1 MKREVAIVIPAL
13 NEAATI
19 GQVVKSVT
27 GIARVI
33 VVDDGS
39 SDDTG
44 EIAGKNGADVV
55 RLDINR
61 GYDGALQ
68 AGFERADALKC
79 DYVITLDADGQHPQ
93 EMISAYIDQ
102 LEGGMDLVLGVR
114 DKLQRFSE
122 HVFAFL
128 ASRFFKI
135 SDPLCGMK
143 GYRLTLYRALG
154 HFDSYGS
161 VGTELALHA
170 VSSGAKFIQLP
181 IETRERADQPRFSR
195 IVRANWIILRAAII
209 GISRFGF
216 RKR

>member
-1 MKREVAIVIPAL
+1 MKTDLAIIIPAL

-19 GQVVKSVT
+19 GQV
-27 GIARVI
+27 IASIGGVGRII

-39 SDDTG
+39 TDGTG
-44 EIAGKNGADVV
+44 EIAGDAGADVV
-55 RLDINR
+55 RLEVNR

-68 AGFERADALKC
+68 AGFERADELDCAF
-79 DYVITLDADGQHPQ
+79 VITLDADGQHPQ
-93 EMISAYIDQ
+93 EMISIYVEQ

-114 DKLQRFSE
+114 DRLQRFSE

-128 ASRFFKI
+128 TDKTLGI

-143 GYRLTLYRALG
+143 GYRLSLYRALG

-161 VGTELALHA
+161 VGTELALHS
-170 VSSGAKFIQLP
+170 VRNGAKYVQIP
-181 IETRERADQPRFSR
+181 IKTNERVDQPRFSR
-195 IVRANWIILRAAII
+195 IARANWIILRAALI
-209 GISRFGF
+209 GIYRFGF